1 MSETKIQERKIIDFS
16 FHVDPNLKTAQL
28 KVDLKASFNKAL
40 EENAPSAQIVVHVN
54 IHADSTDD
62 FSLVATECFMVTFEK
77 EPVDVKDALIKLFQD
92 ECLGIVYDDI
102 DNAMI
107 GLGKAPLNL
116 KENSGTAPGADKDET
131 PEN

>member
-28 KVDLKASFNKAL
+28 KVDLKVSFNKAL

-102 DNAMI
+102 DNA
-107 GLGKAPLNL
+107 A
-116 KENSGTAPGADKDET
+116 
-131 PEN
+131 